1 MSATKVGDNVKQV
14 GDNHIII
21 VYIPNSRFI
30 VRVLISGPL
39 RRPEDLGGVR
49 VPDVPYDPDRGEDH
63 RDAEDLSHE
72 GLGRAAEEHD
82 AQGDADKG
90 GDPHDGA
97 EAKRGW
103 SPMAQLAVF
112 QPSRQLDRDR
122 GQRADG
128 PREDRRDS
136 EEEDEGRNAAFAAG
150 HTEEPGHNPE
160 GEAEDE
166 GEEDGG
172 QIGRAKS
179 PPMASPSRR
188 SASNPDEEPKAS
200 RERPAALLPF
210 QRVRWCRRG
219 TWEIQVGPSGVLDQ
233 EVRSTLTERIRPR
246 STEIKLRY
254 PRGFFFV
261 RNRTWTSGPS
271 DSTFSTV
278 IPSGSR

>member
-63 RDAEDLSHE
+63 RDAEDLSHD
-72 GLGRAAEEHD
+72 GL
-82 AQGDADKG
+82 GDADEG

-128 PREDRRDS
+128 PR
-136 EEEDEGRNAAFAAG
+136 
-150 HTEEPGHNPE
+150 
-160 GEAEDE
+160 
-166 GEEDGG
+166 
-172 QIGRAKS
+172 
-179 PPMASPSRR
+179 
-188 SASNPDEEPKAS
+188 
-200 RERPAALLPF
+200 
-210 QRVRWCRRG
+210 
-219 TWEIQVGPSGVLDQ
+219 
-233 EVRSTLTERIRPR
+233 
-246 STEIKLRY
+246 
-254 PRGFFFV
+254 
-261 RNRTWTSGPS
+261 
-271 DSTFSTV
+271 
-278 IPSGSR
+278 

>member
-72 GLGRAAEEHD
+72 SLGRAAEEHD
-82 AQGDADKG
+82 AQGDADEG
-90 GDPHDGA
+90 GDSHDGA
-97 EAKRGW
+97 EAKRGRTG
-103 SPMAQLAVF
+103 MAQLAVF
-112 QPSRQLDRDR
+112 QPSRQLDGDR

-136 EEEDEGRNAAFAAG
+136 EEEDEGRYPVLAASDPEEAG
-150 HTEEPGHNPE
+150 DDSE

-166 GEEDGG
+166 GESDGR
-172 QIGRAKS
+172 QIERQRAARADLEQNESKARGDQDAREEALEN
-179 PPMASPSRR
+179 PRR
-188 SASNPDEEPKAS
+188 EVLRDAHPD
-200 RERPAALLPF
+200 
-210 QRVRWCRRG
+210 
-219 TWEIQVGPSGVLDQ
+219 VGPGQTRGAQ
-233 EVRSTLTERIRPR
+233 EE
-246 STEIKLRY
+246 
-254 PRGFFFV
+254 GQ
-261 RNRTWTSGPS
+261 G
-271 DSTFSTV
+271 
-278 IPSGSR
+278 